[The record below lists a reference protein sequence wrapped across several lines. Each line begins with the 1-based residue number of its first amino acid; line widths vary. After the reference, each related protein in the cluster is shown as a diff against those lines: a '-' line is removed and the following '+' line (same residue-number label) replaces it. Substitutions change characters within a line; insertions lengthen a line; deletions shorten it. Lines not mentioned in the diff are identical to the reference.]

1 MTNDVFTNVLDGNQ
15 PLNISHEG
23 GEFGALEDLEQQMRK
38 G

>member
-1 MTNDVFTNVLDGNQ
+1 MADDVFADVLDGNQ

-23 GEFGALEDLEQQMRK
+23 GEFGALEDLMRGVRK